1 MHLTE
6 GQKRLLRTME
16 AASKALDKKNLA
28 SVLKSQCE
36 DYINSEE
43 DEDFD
48 KISITILMI
57 SLKLR
62 GEDPNKEDEDLIESI
77 EDVQESLDTVRQWRE
92 EMRKKKEE

>member
-92 EMRKKKEE
+92 VMRKKKEE